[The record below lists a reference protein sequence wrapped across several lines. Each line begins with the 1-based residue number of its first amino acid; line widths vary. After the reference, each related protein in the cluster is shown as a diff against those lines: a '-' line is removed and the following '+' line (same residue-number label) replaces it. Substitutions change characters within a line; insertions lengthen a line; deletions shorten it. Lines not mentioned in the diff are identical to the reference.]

1 MWSRFAGVWNW
12 GTGVRILVTIHVW
25 IWVTIACGA
34 DSQLSPVN
42 DFGL

>member
-42 DFGL
+42 GFGL